1 MSLLRIFAATL
12 VFSSFS
18 SVLSQAQ
25 ENTMLFLGIHP
36 QSNQFNPAIQYN
48 ESVIVFSPKVD
59 FSIANTSLTYNK
71 IFDVYQDSKGSILYF
86 DFESMEKNLKP
97 KNVLHTDASV
107 ASVFLGKKIKNGFY
121 GSFSYSTR
129 GYVNFT
135 FPNTLTDLRYGNANL
150 ATNEPRIIDL
160 NNYFINSIAYQ
171 EFSLGISKN
180 FFDKLYL
187 GAHVKFLW
195 GLYALETNR
204 FDASI
209 TTNDDFSSSL
219 LDTDIRMNLSGPLVN
234 IDNVENKIS
243 LNEDF
248 IQKDLV
254 KSFFSLKNPGVAID
268 LGFSYEFNKQL
279 SIFGA
284 IKDVGTIRWGNKPQQ
299 LNSKGEYLFDGF
311 YFSTENIADFNA
323 EEFFNH
329 YADTLFS
336 TFLPKTNSDAFNTR
350 LFSNAFAGATYKYSP
365 KLIFSGMVK
374 STFMY
379 ETVLFEGTAGA
390 TWTPVE
396 LLSVAGTWSYNNF
409 SLYNFGL
416 GAVINLKRIQF
427 YVVTDNINSID
438 LVNSKAINFAFG
450 VNWRIYPWNLHQ

>member
-1 MSLLRIFAATL
+1 MNVTKIFAV
-12 VFSSFS
+12 VFLLGSFAFMYTG
-18 SVLSQAQ
+18 AQ

-48 ESVIVFSPKVD
+48 KSVIIFSPKLD
-59 FSIANTSLTYNK
+59 FSVANTSLTYNK
-71 IFDVYQDSKGSILYF
+71 IFDVYHDSKGSILYF
-86 DFESMEKNLKP
+86 DFESMEKNLKQ
-97 KNVLHTDASV
+97 KNVLHSDASV
-107 ASVFLGKKIKNGFY
+107 ASVFVGKKLKNHFY

-129 GYVNFT
+129 GFVNFT

-150 ATNEPRIIDL
+150 ETNEPRIIDL
-160 NNYFINSIAYQ
+160 NNYFINSLAYQ
-171 EFSLGISKN
+171 EFSFGISKN
-180 FFDKLYL
+180 YYDKLYV

-195 GLYALETNR
+195 GLYALETNQ
-204 FDASI
+204 FNASI
-209 TTNDDFSSSL
+209 TTNDDFSNSVL
-219 LDTDIRMNLSGPLVN
+219 NTNIRMNLSGPLVN

-268 LGFSYEFNKQL
+268 LGFTYKFNNQL
-279 SIFGA
+279 SFFGA
-284 IKDVGTIRWGNKPQQ
+284 VKDVGTIRWGNKPQQ
-299 LNSKGEYLFDGF
+299 LNSQGEYLFDGF
-311 YFSTENIADFNA
+311 YFSTENIANFNA

-336 TFLPKTNSDAFNTR
+336 TFLPTTNSNAFTTR

-365 KLIFSGMVK
+365 NLIFSGMVK
-374 STFMY
+374 SNLMY

-390 TWTPVE
+390 TWTPIE
-396 LLSVAGTWSYNNF
+396 LLSIAGTWSYNNF

-416 GAVINLKRIQF
+416 GAVVNLKRIQF
-427 YVVTDNINSID
+427 YVVTDKLNSID

-450 VNWRIYPWNLHQ
+450 MNWRIYPWNLNQ